1 MPALT
6 DCGGYR
12 RGGSFSPGGNGKG
25 PFTGPFALGAGT
37 RSRTRDL
44 LITNQLLYQLSYAGV
59 VFQLTLAGVANYW
72 LFVPR
77 TQGRT
82 TPYCPFGQV
91 AASRNFTLSS
101 PYCSMIAPAPRP
113 GGNAMS
119 TK

>member
-1 MPALT
+1 
-6 DCGGYR
+6 
-12 RGGSFSPGGNGKG
+12 
-25 PFTGPFALGAGT
+25 
-37 RSRTRDL
+37 
-44 LITNQLLYQLSYAGV
+44 
-59 VFQLTLAGVANYW
+59 VANYW